1 VKMTMAKGFKYY
13 LEDDKIR
20 EYMKLPIEQKFKWLD
35 EINRFNELVMDEKTK
50 IIREK
55 FRKGEI

>member
-1 VKMTMAKGFKYY
+1 MGKGFKYY

-20 EYMKLPIEQKFKWLD
+20 EYMKLSVEQKFKWLD

-50 IIREK
+50 RIREK
-55 FRKGEI
+55 LRKGEV